1 MGIQGVIF
9 TLWNLKTL
17 KKLLKMKIRG
27 MLYKNKMISLRRTR
41 CGGLF
46 TSQKTKRL
54 LIQSEFTR

>member
-1 MGIQGVIF
+1 
-9 TLWNLKTL
+9 LWNLKTL

-54 LIQSEFTR
+54 LVQSEFTR